1 MTTFVFALFLLLSL
15 GLAAAVVFAAAPR
28 RGKLKVLLVVS
39 LLLAW
44 ATLGVA
50 LSQISARTASTLVA
64 PGAAR
69 RPGLGK
75 SAANQA
81 LTLAGAL
88 GGPALLVTT
97 LGLFALRSTRK
108 GARPAT
114 QPRRRGKPARIVH
127 VRPDGQNLE
136 GARQLIEEYAR
147 TLEVDHP
154 GEVPTAELAGL
165 PGDYAPPRGRLLV
178 AHIGRATAGCVALRS
193 LDARTAEMKR
203 LYVRPPF
210 RHVGLGR
217 ALAETACKE
226 ARRLGYER
234 LRLDTLPTMKDAIAL
249 YRSLGFREI
258 LPYRDNAFPGSLF
271 LERAL

>member
-1 MTTFVFALFLLLSL
+1 LVFALFLVLSL

-44 ATLGVA
+44 STLGVA
-50 LSQISARTASTLVA
+50 LWQISVRTASTLVA
-64 PGAAR
+64 PGAAL

-97 LGLFALRSTRK
+97 LGFFALRSTRK
-108 GARPAT
+108 PRPERRVR
-114 QPRRRGKPARIVH
+114 RRRGKPARIVR
-127 VRPDGQNLE
+127 VRPDDQNLE
-136 GARQLIEEYAR
+136 SARQLLEEYAR
-147 TLEVDHP
+147 TLDLDHP
-154 GEVPTAELAGL
+154 GEVPEAELAGF

-178 AHIGRATAGCVALRS
+178 ALIGRATAGCVALRS
-193 LDARTAEMKR
+193 LDTRTAELKR

-217 ALAETACKE
+217 ALVEAACKE

-234 LRLDTLPTMKDAIAL
+234 LRLDTLPSMKDAIAL

-258 LPYRDNAFPGSLF
+258 LPYRDDAFPGRLF
-271 LERAL
+271 LERSL